1 MLNKKLKRELW
12 EKNKKESNKE
22 NKEKQEN
29 RDITS
34 INKKIQQ
41 IQETNFNQMK
51 NKKTSEQ
58 EIGKNIV
65 KPLQIITNRDI
76 KVNKKR
82 TVKKMCHIN
91 TQNTL

>member
-1 MLNKKLKRELW
+1 
-12 EKNKKESNKE
+12 
-22 NKEKQEN
+22 
-29 RDITS
+29 
-34 INKKIQQ
+34 
-41 IQETNFNQMK
+41 MK

-91 TQNTL
+91 TQNTLQINNKKPNNLKYHVISKNMLNIVKVKVISNKINPNLSDDLYYFTCFQ